1 MKQLST
7 VLVDKGHVG
16 WACVPFPL
24 YSRPTWLQLHPHPPA
39 HHYVGKT
46 IGRGEG
52 VRYDPPNKF
61 LSSSLYVP

>member
-7 VLVDKGHVG
+7 VLVDKGLTLGLRSLPALLTPNV
-16 WACVPFPL
+16 AAAPP
-24 YSRPTWLQLHPHPPA
+24 PPPA
-39 HHYVGKT
+39 HHHVGKT